1 VKRLLALIVLLAIPQ
16 LAHAQAGGFLRNDGA
31 FTPTPAA
38 AAKIG
43 NQDQQPS
50 SAAVDVYG
58 RIPAL
63 IIPSAP
69 SSSSYSEA
77 VPNPMVVF
85 QATAVPTTVPTPQ
98 FVNTTA
104 MRHSFVDNS
113 TNQEVYVHL
122 NGSITPIA
130 RVPAGSV
137 WFRNWGATG
146 SKMSGSIAVTRPGTL
161 PTSGS
166 IAIGGDS

>member
-1 VKRLLALIVLLAIPQ
+1 MKRLRLIVLICAMLFAV
-16 LAHAQAGGFLRNDGA
+16 D
-31 FTPTPAA
+31 AA
-38 AAKIG
+38 A
-43 NQDQQPS
+43 QPVYVMQS
-50 SAAVDVYG
+50 GTRTPQTCPNGFACSAAVDANNNVYVTSSG
-58 RIPAL
+58 TPIPFT
-63 IIPSAP
+63 PSLA
-69 SSSSYSEA
+69 EA
-77 VPNPMVVF
+77 VLNPMVVF
-85 QATAVPTTVPTPQ
+85 LATAVPTAVPTPQ

-104 MRHSFVDNS
+104 MKHSFVDNS

-130 RVPAGSV
+130 RVQPGTV

-161 PTSGS
+161 PTTGS